1 MFGGDLGDVNV
12 VYLYM
17 LWSCMLLILNVFIM
31 LNVLIN
37 KNDVLKSKGMI
48 VIVLTH

>member
-37 KNDVLKSKGMI
+37 WNDMLKSKGMI
-48 VIVLTH
+48 VIVLIY

>member
-17 LWSCMLLILNVFIM
+17 LWSCMLLILDVFAM

-37 KNDVLKSKGMI
+37 WNDMLKSKGMV
-48 VIVLTH
+48 VIVLIY

>member
-17 LWSCMLLILNVFIM
+17 LWSCMLLILDVFVM

-37 KNDVLKSKGMI
+37 WNDMLKSKGMI
-48 VIVLTH
+48 VIVLIY